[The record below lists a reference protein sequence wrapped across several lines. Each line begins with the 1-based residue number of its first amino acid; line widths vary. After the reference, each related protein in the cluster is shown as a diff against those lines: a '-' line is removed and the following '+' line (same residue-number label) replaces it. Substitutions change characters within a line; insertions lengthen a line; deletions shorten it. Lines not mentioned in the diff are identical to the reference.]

1 MKNAYLIEDKQDEC
15 RIEQDIKAL
24 LSVETEKLENAINSK
39 DNTSNIDGN
48 LSGNYTITS
57 NL

>member
-1 MKNAYLIEDKQDEC
+1 MNDL
-15 RIEQDIKAL
+15 
-24 LSVETEKLENAINSK
+24 INSPVP
-39 DNTSNIDGN
+39 DNYAFYEEEDNKSNIDGN

>member
-1 MKNAYLIEDKQDEC
+1 MINN
-15 RIEQDIKAL
+15 L
-24 LSVETEKLENAINSK
+24 LNSPVPDSYSFNTE